1 MQKLTVD
8 AGVAAITTTSA
19 VNNPEEEKKG
29 DAAASAPIYRSM
41 GMVAN
46 KNTV

>member
-8 AGVAAITTTSA
+8 GDATATATADAA
-19 VNNPEEEKKG
+19 NNPEEEQKG
-29 DAAASAPIYRSM
+29 DAAASGSIYRSM